1 MKLTNLIK
9 TLAKQAGIETQK
21 DLNEFLEANKES
33 LESLELP
40 DIAGNL
46 MQENLW
52 NEEVAKTKGTLK
64 KHFAGLLF
72 PGIEQGA
79 KERAIEAGL
88 TPEEVIQIHQSTQDS
103 GQRVNSYIEALKSKL
118 SNAGKNSKGN
128 EEIMKQIQELQ
139 TKAIEIE
146 RVKNDEINSLKSSF
160 NSRIEDLAWKN
171 EVGKVKWN
179 KAIPESVRSM
189 ALKEA
194 IRIEVEKEN
203 GRLVFDDERQTW
215 EIVNSADPTMKV
227 SKAGKILDYNTLFPL
242 ALQEH
247 KLLDIE
253 PTGGAVGSNSG
264 NPFFVPSQGQGNS
277 QIPEY
282 IQKSLGSANK
292 PIDFSQS

>member
-33 LESLELP
+33 LESLEVP

-146 RVKNDEINSLKSSF
+146 RSKNDEINSLKSSF

-171 EVGKVKWN
+171 EVSKVKWN

>member
-1 MKLTNLIK
+1 
-9 TLAKQAGIETQK
+9 
-21 DLNEFLEANKES
+21 
-33 LESLELP
+33 
-40 DIAGNL
+40 
-46 MQENLW
+46 
-52 NEEVAKTKGTLK
+52 
-64 KHFAGLLF
+64 
-72 PGIEQGA
+72 
-79 KERAIEAGL
+79 
-88 TPEEVIQIHQSTQDS
+88 
-103 GQRVNSYIEALKSKL
+103 
-118 SNAGKNSKGN
+118 
-128 EEIMKQIQELQ
+128 
-139 TKAIEIE
+139 
-146 RVKNDEINSLKSSF
+146 
-160 NSRIEDLAWKN
+160 
-171 EVGKVKWN
+171 
-179 KAIPESVRSM
+179 M

-253 PTGGAVGSNSG
+253 PTGGAAGSNSG

>member
-21 DLNEFLEANKES
+21 DLNEFLETNKES
-33 LESLELP
+33 LESLEVP

-146 RVKNDEINSLKSSF
+146 RSKNDEINSLKSSF

-171 EVGKVKWN
+171 EVSKVKWN

-253 PTGGAVGSNSG
+253 PTGGAVVGNSG

>member
-1 MKLTNLIK
+1 
-9 TLAKQAGIETQK
+9 
-21 DLNEFLEANKES
+21 
-33 LESLELP
+33 
-40 DIAGNL
+40 
-46 MQENLW
+46 
-52 NEEVAKTKGTLK
+52 
-64 KHFAGLLF
+64 
-72 PGIEQGA
+72 
-79 KERAIEAGL
+79 
-88 TPEEVIQIHQSTQDS
+88 
-103 GQRVNSYIEALKSKL
+103 
-118 SNAGKNSKGN
+118 
-128 EEIMKQIQELQ
+128 
-139 TKAIEIE
+139 
-146 RVKNDEINSLKSSF
+146 
-160 NSRIEDLAWKN
+160 
-171 EVGKVKWN
+171 
-179 KAIPESVRSM
+179 M

-253 PTGGAVGSNSG
+253 PTGGAVVGNSG

>member
-33 LESLELP
+33 LELLELP

-171 EVGKVKWN
+171 EVSKVKWN

-253 PTGGAVGSNSG
+253 PTGGAVVGNSG

>member
-88 TPEEVIQIHQSTQDS
+88 TNEEVIQIHQSTQDS

-146 RVKNDEINSLKSSF
+146 RAKNDEINSLKVNF
-160 NSRIEDLAWKN
+160 NSRIEDFAWKN
-171 EVGKVKWN
+171 EVSKVKWN

-194 IRIEVEKEN
+194 IRTEVEKEN
-203 GRLVFDDERQTW
+203 GKLIFDPERQTW

-253 PTGGAVGSNSG
+253 PSGGAAGSNSG

-277 QIPEY
+277 QIPEHV
-282 IQKSLGSANK
+282 QRSLGSANK

>member
-146 RVKNDEINSLKSSF
+146 RSKNDEINSLKSSF

-171 EVGKVKWN
+171 EVSKVKWN

-253 PTGGAVGSNSG
+253 PTGGAVVGNSG

>member
-52 NEEVAKTKGTLK
+52 NEEVAKTKGSLK

-118 SNAGKNSKGN
+118 SNASKNSKGN

-171 EVGKVKWN
+171 EVAKIKWN
-179 KAIPESVRSM
+179 KAIPESVRLM
-189 ALKEA
+189 ALKEGF
-194 IRIEVEKEN
+194 RIEAEKEN
-203 GRLVFDDERQTW
+203 GRLIFDDDGQTW
-215 EIVNSADPTMKV
+215 EVVNSADPTMKV
-227 SKAGKILDYNTLFPL
+227 SKSGKILDYNTLFPL
-242 ALQEH
+242 VLQEH

-253 PTGGAVGSNSG
+253 PSGGAVGSNSG

>member
-21 DLNEFLEANKES
+21 DLNDFLETNKES

-118 SNAGKNSKGN
+118 SNAGKNSKGSD
-128 EEIMKQIQELQ
+128 EIMKQIQELQ

-146 RVKNDEINSLKSSF
+146 RAKNDEINSLKSNF
-160 NSRIEDLAWKN
+160 NSRIEDFAWKN
-171 EVGKVKWN
+171 EVSKVKWN

-194 IRIEVEKEN
+194 IRTEVEKEN
-203 GRLVFDDERQTW
+203 GKLIFDPERQTW

-253 PTGGAVGSNSG
+253 PTGGAVVGNSG

>member
-88 TPEEVIQIHQSTQDS
+88 TNEEVIQIHQSTQDS

-118 SNAGKNSKGN
+118 SNAGKNAKGSD
-128 EEIMKQIQELQ
+128 EIMKQIQELQ

>member
-1 MKLTNLIK
+1 MKLTSLLK

-21 DLNEFLEANKES
+21 DLNEFLETNKES
-33 LESLELP
+33 LEALELP
-40 DIAGNL
+40 DVTGNL

-88 TPEEVIQIHQSTQDS
+88 TNEEVIQIHQSTQDS

-118 SNAGKNSKGN
+118 SNSSKNAKGSD
-128 EEIMKQIQELQ
+128 EIMKQIQELQ

-146 RVKNDEINSLKSSF
+146 RAKNDEINSLKSNF
-160 NSRIEDLAWKN
+160 NSRIEDFAWKN
-171 EVGKVKWN
+171 EVSKVKWN

-194 IRIEVEKEN
+194 IRTEVEKEN
-203 GRLVFDDERQTW
+203 GKLIFDPERQSW
-215 EIVNSADPTMKV
+215 EIVNGADPTMKV

-253 PTGGAVGSNSG
+253 PSGGAVGANPG

-277 QIPEY
+277 QIPEHV
-282 IQKSLGSANK
+282 QRSLGSANK

>member
-88 TPEEVIQIHQSTQDS
+88 TPDEVIQIHQSTQDS

-146 RVKNDEINSLKSSF
+146 RSKNDEINSLKSSF

-171 EVGKVKWN
+171 EVSKVKWN

-253 PTGGAVGSNSG
+253 PTGGAVVGNSG

>member
-171 EVGKVKWN
+171 EVSKVKWN

-253 PTGGAVGSNSG
+253 PSGGAVGSNSG

>member
-171 EVGKVKWN
+171 EVSKVKWN

-253 PTGGAVGSNSG
+253 PTGGAVVGNSG

>member
-171 EVGKVKWN
+171 EVSKVKWN

>member
-1 MKLTNLIK
+1 MKLTSLLK

-21 DLNEFLEANKES
+21 DLNDFLETNKES
-33 LESLELP
+33 LEALELP
-40 DIAGNL
+40 DVTGNL

-88 TPEEVIQIHQSTQDS
+88 TNEEVIQIHQSTQDS

-118 SNAGKNSKGN
+118 SNSSKNAKGSD
-128 EEIMKQIQELQ
+128 EIMKQIQELQ

-146 RVKNDEINSLKSSF
+146 RAKNEEINSLKSNF
-160 NSRIEDLAWKN
+160 NSRIEDFAWKN
-171 EVGKVKWN
+171 EVSKVKWN

-194 IRIEVEKEN
+194 IRTEVEKEN
-203 GRLVFDDERQTW
+203 GKLIFDPERQTW

-253 PTGGAVGSNSG
+253 PIGGAVGSNSG

-277 QIPEY
+277 QIPEHV
-282 IQKSLGSANK
+282 QRSLGSANK

>member
-88 TPEEVIQIHQSTQDS
+88 TPDEIIQIHQSTQDS

-146 RVKNDEINSLKSSF
+146 RSKNDEINSLKSSF

-171 EVGKVKWN
+171 EVSKVKWN

-253 PTGGAVGSNSG
+253 PTGGAVVGNSG

>member
-118 SNAGKNSKGN
+118 SNAGKNAKGSD
-128 EEIMKQIQELQ
+128 EIMKQIQELQ

-171 EVGKVKWN
+171 EVSKVKWN

>member
-1 MKLTNLIK
+1 MKLTSLLK

-21 DLNEFLEANKES
+21 DLNDFLETNKES
-33 LESLELP
+33 LEALELP
-40 DIAGNL
+40 DVTGNL

-88 TPEEVIQIHQSTQDS
+88 TNEEVIQIHQSTQDS

-118 SNAGKNSKGN
+118 SNSSKNAKGSD
-128 EEIMKQIQELQ
+128 EIMKQIQELQ

-146 RVKNDEINSLKSSF
+146 RAKNDEINSLKSNF
-160 NSRIEDLAWKN
+160 NSRIEDFAWKN
-171 EVGKVKWN
+171 EVSKVKWN

-194 IRIEVEKEN
+194 IRTEVEKEN
-203 GRLVFDDERQTW
+203 GKLIFDPERQIW

-253 PTGGAVGSNSG
+253 PTGGAAGSNSG

-277 QIPEY
+277 QIPEHV
-282 IQKSLGSANK
+282 QRSLGSANK

>member
-1 MKLTNLIK
+1 MKLTSLLK

-21 DLNEFLEANKES
+21 DLNDFLETNKES
-33 LESLELP
+33 LEALELP
-40 DIAGNL
+40 DVTGNL

-88 TPEEVIQIHQSTQDS
+88 TNEEVIQIHQSTQDS

-118 SNAGKNSKGN
+118 SNAGKNGKGSD
-128 EEIMKQIQELQ
+128 EIMKQIQELQ

-146 RVKNDEINSLKSSF
+146 RAKNDEINSLKSNF
-160 NSRIEDLAWKN
+160 NSRIEDFAWKN
-171 EVGKVKWN
+171 EVSKVKWN

-194 IRIEVEKEN
+194 IRTEVEKEN
-203 GRLVFDDERQTW
+203 GKLIFDPERQTW

-253 PTGGAVGSNSG
+253 PSGGAVGANPG

-277 QIPEY
+277 PIPEY
-282 IQKSLGSANK
+282 VQRSLGSANK